1 MHPNGPNDRDCIE
14 VDLLYAEDNDF
25 PMATVEKMDFGTG
38 TAEKASLV
46 VVPTVLFVLQ
56 EVVDRRE
63 GLLVSRVPPED
74 GQNYILVG
82 SIDVT
87 LGTETS

>member
-46 VVPTVLFVLQ
+46 VVPTVLFVL
-56 EVVDRRE
+56 
-63 GLLVSRVPPED
+63 
-74 GQNYILVG
+74 
-82 SIDVT
+82 
-87 LGTETS
+87 